1 MHFTSWDANTFL
13 CLLSVFPEEVVRGMI
28 NLVKET
34 HEDFVRKE
42 ALDYY
47 CNLDIYKLYQED
59 KYYSS
64 NPIKELKYKWIW
76 RCPEIRRKVIA
87 RWTRSN
93 YDWNCSHV
101 WNKESLGKPLN
112 AGKATCRAG
121 YWNSGEA
128 WSYTIKDREL
138 DTSEWGEEEEKEYF
152 DMKDMKRRGYAT
164 EWYENIH
171 EGRYF
176 LFFKENDIFSDNLYN
191 NYKNEMKSICDMGC
205 RAQVAQDLL
214 IIDGPGIGELSGNH
228 IEHIDDIFC

>member
-1 MHFTSWDANTFL
+1 MYFTSWDANTFL

-64 NPIKELKYKWIW
+64 YTTRELKYKWNW

-93 YDWNCSHV
+93 YDWNCSDI

-112 AGKATCRAG
+112 AGKATCRSG

-128 WSYTIKDREL
+128 WSYSIKDREL
-138 DTSEWGEEEEKEYF
+138 DTSEWSEDEEDEYF
-152 DMKDMKRRGYAT
+152 DMEDRNRRGYVT

-176 LFFKENDIFSDNLYN
+176 LFFKENDMCKENIKEKFAGCNMSMYNLLKYHQIG
-191 NYKNEMKSICDMGC
+191 E
-205 RAQVAQDLL
+205 DLL
-214 IIDGPGIGELSGNH
+214 TLDGGGIGDKPSKTV
-228 IEHIDDIFC
+228 EHIDDLFS